1 MLATGV
7 SYRSLGVPGCEELT
21 GAGVYYGSA
30 LTEAAECADREVYI
44 VGGAALVG
52 LVYWFVYLRPRGR
65 DATSTS

>member
-1 MLATGV
+1 DRVVGDSTIPAGENVTWNRFLSDNLVPST
-7 SYRSLGVPGCEELT
+7 LGN
-21 GAGVYYGSA
+21 
-30 LTEAAECADREVYI
+30 I